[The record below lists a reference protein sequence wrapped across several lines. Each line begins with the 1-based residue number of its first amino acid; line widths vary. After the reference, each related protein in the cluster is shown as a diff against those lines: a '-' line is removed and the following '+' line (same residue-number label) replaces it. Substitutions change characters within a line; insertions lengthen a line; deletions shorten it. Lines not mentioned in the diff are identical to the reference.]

1 MRGNRLA
8 GHTLYREG
16 WPCDDAG
23 EPVDSFRARAGVGR
37 AKCSCGEL
45 SMSLDSQRQRQQW
58 HRDHKNQIRGD
69 RVLAE
74 IRAAGSVEAWREQ
87 Q

>member
-1 MRGNRLA
+1 MKSNRLS
-8 GHTLYREG
+8 GHTLYKEG
-16 WPCDDAG
+16 WPCDSQG
-23 EPVDSFRARAGVGR
+23 QPLRIKWEGIGK

-45 SMSLDSQRQRQQW
+45 SPVLDSDRQRRQW

-69 RVLAE
+69 QVLEEIDQAGGLAE
-74 IRAAGSVEAWREQ
+74 WQRQ